1 MTKAE
6 LHALIRE
13 VLQEVTSEKQR
24 RYMCAIK
31 DKPADERP
39 EGLSQAEAEEMCKSE
54 VVEEAP
60 TPLERG
66 EVPKPRRGAP
76 LVKGASEEE
85 ERQYLLQD
93 LGELTVKQYLDLVAK
108 AQKAEKMGKAK
119 EAAKILPAEIIKS
132 AGLVGVGVSIADM
145 FKNMYSAATGKDV
158 TLRGTQEKG
167 IDDPTAFP
175 VADKMGLDPV
185 LQDVVEDRY
194 IHKVDEEYGK
204 YLETVAPTAKIKDLP
219 SIDEFLRRYIAKRTN
234 NRVVIRDESGK

>member
-1 MTKAE
+1 MTQAE
-6 LHALIRE
+6 LRALIRE
-13 VLQEVTSEKQR
+13 VL
-24 RYMCAIK
+24 
-31 DKPADERP
+31 
-39 EGLSQAEAEEMCKSE
+39 
-54 VVEEAP
+54 EEAAP
-60 TPLERG
+60 VLKRG
-66 EVPKPRRGAP
+66 DVPVPRKGAP
-76 LVKGASEEE
+76 LIRAAGEEE

-93 LGELTVKQYLDLVAK
+93 LGELTVEQYLELVTK

-119 EAAKILPAEIIKS
+119 EAAKILPAEIIKA

-167 IDDPTAFP
+167 TDDPTAFP

-194 IHKVDEEYGK
+194 IHKVDEEYSK
-204 YLETVAPTAKIKDLP
+204 YLEGVAPTTKIKDLI
-219 SIDEFLRRYIAKRTN
+219 SIDEFLRQYIAKRTN